1 MYHICPI
8 NKINATNITFHH
20 IGSKY
25 LYIDSCIFN
34 DYLLIFCFLYSLIRL
49 FFKNHLILSI
59 LFEWKLNVDFMC
71 CVLV

>member
-8 NKINATNITFHH
+8 NKINGTNITFHH

-25 LYIDSCIFN
+25 FYINSIKIN
-34 DYLLIFCFLYSLIRL
+34 DYLLIFYFLYSLIRL

-59 LFEWKLNVDFMC
+59 LFEWKLNDDLMC